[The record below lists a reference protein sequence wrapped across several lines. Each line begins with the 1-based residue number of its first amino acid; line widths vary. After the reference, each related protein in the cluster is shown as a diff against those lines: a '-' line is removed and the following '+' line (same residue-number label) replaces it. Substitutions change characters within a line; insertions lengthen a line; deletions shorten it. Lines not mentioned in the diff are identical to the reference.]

1 MICSESNGS
10 LLFFFFFMIEQNGR
24 NGRLLVG
31 NLVVALE
38 LPSMVRWPLVRVGVG
53 LVRKRGKERKRK
65 KWRRIREMGEIQKG
79 EQVAGRENGEEEEKE
94 GKGAVVGEEIEG
106 FRVLFFKRM
115 VEIKYENGGCIWVL

>member
-1 MICSESNGS
+1 
-10 LLFFFFFMIEQNGR
+10 MIEQNGR

>member
-1 MICSESNGS
+1 
-10 LLFFFFFMIEQNGR
+10 
-24 NGRLLVG
+24 
-31 NLVVALE
+31 
-38 LPSMVRWPLVRVGVG
+38 
-53 LVRKRGKERKRK
+53 
-65 KWRRIREMGEIQKG
+65 MGEIQKG